1 MTIIISYI
9 WMFYVIVLNKLNV
22 HDWPE
27 NCCNQD
33 KLSQIHISR
42 FQWVKLYLILAG
54 VWNLMS
60 FPVGWRSVSSG
71 IAWLCAK
78 RGSYWFLWHV
88 INFPIYS
95 RAPIKYEAVNFNIWR
110 ESGKGAGINSRMIL
124 MQEAWYFKLSSDKW
138 FRLFCV
144 YQIQTSENNL
154 DYRCVNDLSF
164 HNHIFIWIYI
174 YIYIHISRLNFWG
187 KTYCSCIKKL
197 YIYL

>member
-1 MTIIISYI
+1 M
-9 WMFYVIVLNKLNV
+9 
-22 HDWPE
+22 
-27 NCCNQD
+27 
-33 KLSQIHISR
+33 
-42 FQWVKLYLILAG
+42 AG

-124 MQEAWYFKLSSDKW
+124 MQEAWYFILSSDKW

-164 HNHIFIWIYI
+164 HNHIFIWIHICI
-174 YIYIHISRLNFWG
+174 YICRLNFWG
-187 KTYCSCIKKL
+187 KTYCSYIKKWYICIYSIYDIVNDIENVKDSIFNFL
-197 YIYL
+197 YFEHELPVYPISIQFKIMDTFE